1 MSAERGLLLQLYTRE
16 LHHQSTVCALGR
28 LDDGETFAIHDDRL
42 HARFF
47 VRVADEPRVR
57 DFAGPEIDLQPATAT
72 TMDGVQT
79 IRVSCPKQYRLRDL
93 ATVLAGAEIRTY
105 EADLNLAWL
114 YQMHWG
120 IRTTV
125 CVEGDYTRGAH
136 VDRVYRNPSLSAS
149 SSHPQ
154 LTTLVLDIETDR
166 TATTVYAVSLV
177 LRGPGGKSLEQVHL
191 VGPPHAGDSENV
203 GCCADE
209 PALLRAL
216 ATTIREWDPDILS
229 GWNVIDF
236 DMPILQQRFRAHG
249 IPFTIGRS
257 EETARVRE
265 GRSWGGSRVIVPGR
279 QVLDA
284 LHLMRATT
292 RRFEDYRLDTVAR
305 HILGRGKTIEA
316 NDDEDMAVRIERAY
330 RDDRAA
336 FAEYCLEDSRLVRD
350 LLEKEEI
357 IPLTLQRSMLTGLPL
372 DRAWGNIPAFEF
384 LYISELHHRDLVA
397 PTLGVDR
404 NRSGAP
410 GGLVMSPDPGLYRQV
425 LVFDFKS
432 LYPSIIRTF
441 NIDPLSYVRADGE
454 DPIRA
459 PNGAVFDRE
468 PAILPRLLAVF
479 FEHRAQAQA
488 QGNRLASQ
496 TYKILMNSFYGVL
509 ATDACRFSRGAI
521 AGAITEFGHYLL
533 RWARALLEGA
543 GCRILY
549 GDTDSLF
556 VDAHLGNE
564 CDDETVYRRGT
575 GLCEWVNEELR
586 KHIRETWHLESHLEL
601 EFEKQYRRL
610 LLPPMRHGTGGR
622 AKGYAGLLV
631 DGEVEVV
638 GMEAV
643 RRDWTSMAHTL
654 QRQLLALLFQDAAA
668 ATIESHVVRWI
679 GALRRG
685 AMDGDL
691 VYRKNLRKSVEAYK
705 RAVPPHVRAAR
716 LMKNPSGVISY
727 VMTVRGPQPVN
738 QVTAELDYE
747 HYIKTQIEPLLRTL
761 AAVMPF
767 DVDGAVKGVLDL
779 FSPTAASTQV

>member
-1 MSAERGLLLQLYTRE
+1 MSAERGVLLHLYTRE
-16 LHHQSTVCALGR
+16 LNHQSTVCALGK
-28 LDDGETFAIHDDRL
+28 LEGGETFAIHDDRL

-47 VRVADEPRVR
+47 IRLEDEIRVR
-57 DFAGPEIDLQPATAT
+57 DFAGPEIDLEPATET
-72 TMDGVQT
+72 TMDGAPT

-93 ATVLAGAEIRTY
+93 ATVLVEAEIRTY
-105 EADLNLAWL
+105 EADLSLTWQ
-114 YQMHWG
+114 YQMRWE

-125 CVEGDYTRGAH
+125 CIEGEHTRGTR
-136 VDRVYRNPSLSAS
+136 VGRVYKNPAISAS
-149 SSHPQ
+149 ACDSRLS
-154 LTTLVLDIETDR
+154 TLVLDIETDQR
-166 TATTVYAVSLV
+166 ATTVYAVSFV
-177 LRGPGGKSLEQVHL
+177 LRAPGEESLERVHL
-191 VGPPHAGDSENV
+191 VGHPNPADTEETRCH
-203 GCCADE
+203 ADE

-216 ATTIREWDPDILS
+216 AATVREWDPDILT

-236 DMPILQQRFRAHG
+236 DFPVLQQRFQTHA

-265 GRSWGGSRVIVPGR
+265 GRSWGGSRVVVPGR

-284 LHLMRATT
+284 LHLVRATT
-292 RRFEDYRLDTVAR
+292 ERFEDYRLDTVAR
-305 HILGRGKTIEA
+305 HILGRGKTLEA
-316 NDDEDMAVRIERAY
+316 ADDEDMAVRIERAY

-336 FAEYCLEDSRLVRD
+336 FSSYCLEDSRLVGD

-372 DRAWGNIPAFEF
+372 DRAWGSIPAFEF
-384 LYISELHHRDLVA
+384 LYISELHRRGLVA

-404 NRSGAP
+404 QRSGAP
-410 GGLVMSPDPGLYRQV
+410 GGLVMSPEPGLYHQV
-425 LVFDFKS
+425 FVFDFKS

-441 NIDPLSYVRADGE
+441 NIDPLSFVRAEAG

-459 PNGAVFDRE
+459 PNGATFDRE
-468 PAILPRLLAVF
+468 PAILPHLLSVF
-479 FEHRAQAQA
+479 FEHRAQARA
-488 QGNRLASQ
+488 QGNQLASQ

-509 ATDACRFSRGAI
+509 ATDACRFARGAI

-533 RWARALLEGA
+533 RWARSLLEEA
-543 GCRILY
+543 GCQVLY

-556 VDAHLGNE
+556 VDAHLASS
-564 CDDETVYRRGT
+564 DDERVHHRGSELCRR
-575 GLCEWVNEELR
+575 VNEELQN
-586 KHIRETWHLESHLEL
+586 HIQEKWHVESHLEL
-601 EFEKQYRRL
+601 EFEKLYRRL

-631 DGEVEVV
+631 SGEVEVV

-643 RRDWTSMAHTL
+643 RRDWTPMAHML
-654 QRQLLALLFQDAAA
+654 QRQLLALLFQDATAA
-668 ATIESHVVRWI
+668 AIETHVVRWI
-679 GALRRG
+679 EALWRG
-685 AMDGDL
+685 EKDGDL
-691 VYRKNLRKSVEAYK
+691 VYRKNLRKPVDAYK

-716 LMKNPSGVISY
+716 LMKNPSGVIAY
-727 VMTVRGPQPVN
+727 VMTVQGPQPVN
-738 QVTAELDYE
+738 HVSAELDYE

-779 FSPTAASTQV
+779 FATAVAPTKV